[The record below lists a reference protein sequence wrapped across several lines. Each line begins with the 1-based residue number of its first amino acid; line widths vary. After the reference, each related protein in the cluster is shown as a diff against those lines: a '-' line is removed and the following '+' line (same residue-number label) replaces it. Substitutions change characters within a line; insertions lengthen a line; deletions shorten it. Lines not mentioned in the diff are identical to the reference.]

1 MRSSL
6 ELAKKHVAMKISRV
20 AFITSVALFALAA
33 CSGSES
39 SIQSSSSSEAK
50 VKNAALRT
58 TTTAKAT
65 LPPKG
70 AWSGD
75 ATGEKPCWLG
85 YLLDCD
91 VKSVGPGGGMVF
103 SWVGNQSFIEVSKQT
118 LPPDKLC
125 DSDTPRKEYALWPGY
140 DGLGNNAVAT
150 DDLYSV
156 CSNGLAGKA
165 YGHSQ
170 TSPIYQEDYARNLGR
185 GNSSPED
192 GKGWRLPTLEEAK
205 KIYELRPVT
214 GNEICLNTFTPIDP
228 KLVCEV
234 FPIED
239 GWYYTVTPN
248 LESGKCGYWAIN
260 MADGQTRSVKPN
272 EQLRG
277 LMVRNFG
284 QMRENSS
291 PRPPAP
297 VPDRAVLES
306 YTPTFLKKFYDTQF
320 KGSKAIPATRDGI
333 IEALLK
339 LPGATKKASCPVPAT
354 TTTVAPAPATTT
366 TTTTTVAPPT
376 TVAPTTTVKTA
387 APPTT
392 VKKVSPPTTVKKIVK
407 KK

>member
-1 MRSSL
+1 MTHSCNERA
-6 ELAKKHVAMKISRV
+6 EKMVAMKISRV
-20 AFITSVALFALAA
+20 AIITSVALFALAA
-33 CSGSES
+33 CGGSES
-39 SIQSSSSSEAK
+39 SIQSSSPQSSSPSAD
-50 VKNAALRT
+50 T
-58 TTTAKAT
+58 SPQAT

-70 AWSGD
+70 MFAGEF
-75 ATGEKPCWLG
+75 TGEKPCWLG
-85 YLLDCD
+85 YLDDCV
-91 VKSVGPGGGMVF
+91 VKSVGPGGGIVF
-103 SWVGNQSFIEVSKQT
+103 SGLVESFIEVSKQT

-125 DSDTPRKEYALWPGY
+125 DSDTPRKAYALWPGY

-156 CSNGLAGKA
+156 CSNGLAAKA

-170 TSPIYQEDYARNLGR
+170 TSPIYQEAYAINLGR
-185 GNSSPED
+185 GNSAPED
-192 GKGWRLPTLEEAK
+192 GKAWRLPTLEEAK
-205 KIYELRPVT
+205 KIYGLRPVT
-214 GNEICLNTFTPIDP
+214 GNEICLNTFHPDNP

-248 LESGKCGYWAIN
+248 LESGECGYWAIN
-260 MADGQTRSVKPN
+260 MADGQTKSVKPN

-291 PRPPAP
+291 PRPPTP

-306 YTPTFLKKFYDTQF
+306 YTPTFLKKFYDMQF

-339 LPGATKKASCPVPAT
+339 LPGATKKVSCPVPAT

-366 TTTTTVAPPT
+366 TTTTTTTVAPPT
-376 TVAPTTTVKTA
+376 TVKAV

-392 VKKVSPPTTVKKIVK
+392 VKKVVK